1 MIKVKKVRPMAN
13 YMLVTKDVYTSKDFE
28 GTIQAKV
35 DGSIKEYQKVI
46 AVGPMVRNIK
56 EGDMIWINPSRY
68 FKLEYKEG
76 SIKNDI
82 QEMKKAPRYE
92 IPTFE
97 VDGIQYLMLTDQ
109 DVYFV
114 IDEFEEEK
122 PESGLILPKKE
133 IIS

>member
-35 DGSIKEYQKVI
+35 DGSIKEYQRVI
-46 AVGPMVRNIK
+46 AVGPTVRNIK
-56 EGDMIWINPSRY
+56 EGDLIWINPARY
-68 FKLEYKEG
+68 LKLEYKEG

-97 VDGIQYLMLTDQ
+97 VDNTQYLMLTDQ

-114 IDEFEEEK
+114 VDEYEEEK
-122 PESGLILPKKE
+122 SESNLILPKKE
-133 IIS
+133 IIA